1 MFCNQCGA
9 RIADGSVF
17 CNLCGTR
24 QGVVVPAATPPV
36 NPLPTAPGLPVGFG
50 GWVVPLRLL
59 YRAPLSRAAL

>member
-36 NPLPTAPGLPVGFG
+36 NPLPTAPGDSRSGSVGG
-50 GWVVPLRLL
+50 LCP
-59 YRAPLSRAAL
+59 